1 VKVLL
6 VNKYL
11 YSRAGA
17 ETALLHTRDL
27 LLANGHEV
35 IDFAMTHPEN
45 LSSRYEGFF
54 APSRSYDG
62 GGAAAVAQRVRDG
75 AATIY
80 SVGAR
85 RALVRLLNT
94 VRPDVAHLHNI
105 YHQLTF
111 SIVDELA
118 SRGIP
123 MVQTIH
129 DWKIA
134 CPAYT
139 LFTEGAPCRRCP
151 ESNVL
156 KAVRHRC
163 VKDSVAGSSIA
174 AVEAAVAHKR
184 GSYHRVA
191 TYIAP
196 SDFARSVVMLAG
208 IPAEQVRRLTYLFP
222 REELAPTSQLPREP
236 LFFHAG
242 RLDET
247 KGVRQLLAAFAAT
260 PANARLEVAG
270 WGALED
276 EVRAAAARDA
286 RITFLGRLPRE
297 TVLERLSHSRALLL
311 PSIWEDNCP
320 LIMLEA
326 QARSTPAIVSDRG
339 GPREF
344 VRDGEHGFVID
355 PEDTATFARRI
366 ADMTEDAETGA
377 ALGARGHQRLLAE
390 HDPDLHY
397 RDLMTIY
404 NGARHVTA

>member
-11 YSRAGA
+11 YPRAGA

-27 LLANGHEV
+27 LLAHGHEV

-45 LSSRYEGFF
+45 LPSRYDGFF
-54 APSRSYDG
+54 APSRSYDA
-62 GGAAAVAQRVRDG
+62 GGAAGVVKRARDG
-75 AATIY
+75 AASIY
-80 SVGAR
+80 SIPAR

-151 ESNVL
+151 ESTVL
-156 KAVRHRC
+156 EAVRHRC
-163 VKDSVAGSSIA
+163 IKDSVLGSSIA
-174 AVEAAVAHKR
+174 AVEAAVARKR
-184 GSYHRVA
+184 GSYHRVGM
-191 TYIAP
+191 YIAP

-208 IPAEQVRRLTYLFP
+208 IPAGQVRRLTYLFP
-222 REELAPTSQLPREP
+222 REELAPASQLPRDP
-236 LFFHAG
+236 VFFHAG

-247 KGVRQLLAAFAAT
+247 KGVRQLLAAFAVAPPT
-260 PANARLEVAG
+260 ARLEVAG
-270 WGALED
+270 WGALEN

-297 TVLERLSHSRALLL
+297 TVLERLSRSRALLL

-320 LIMLEA
+320 LVMLEA

-355 PEDTATFARRI
+355 PDDTTAFAQRI
-366 ADMTEDAETGA
+366 ADMTADAESAAAMGA
-377 ALGARGHQRLLAE
+377 SGHQRLLAE
-390 HDPDLHY
+390 HDPDRHY
-397 RDLMTIY
+397 RDLVAIY
-404 NGARHVTA
+404 DHARRVTA

>member
-1 VKVLL
+1 MKILL

-35 IDFAMTHPEN
+35 IDFAMTHPDN
-45 LSSRYEGFF
+45 FSSRYEEFF
-54 APSRSYDG
+54 APGRSYDG
-62 GGAAAVAQRVRDG
+62 QGTAAVARRVRDG
-75 AATIY
+75 AASIY
-80 SVGAR
+80 SVSAR

-139 LFTEGAPCRRCP
+139 LFTDGAPCRRCP

-156 KAVRHRC
+156 EAVRHRC
-163 VKDSVAGSSIA
+163 VKGSVAGSSIA

-196 SDFARSVVMLAG
+196 SEFARSVVMLAG
-208 IPAEQVRRLTYLFP
+208 IPAEQVQRLTYLFP
-222 REELAPTSQLPREP
+222 REELAEPSEQIREP
-236 LFFHAG
+236 VFFHAG

-247 KGVRQLLAAFAAT
+247 KGVRQLLAAFAGA
-260 PANARLEVAG
+260 PQSARLEVAG
-270 WGALED
+270 WGALEN
-276 EVRAAAARDA
+276 EVRAAAARDP

-297 TVLERLSHSRALLL
+297 TVLERLSLSRALLL

-344 VRDGEHGFVID
+344 VRDGEHGFVIN
-355 PEDTATFARRI
+355 PEDTAAFTQRI
-366 ADMTEDAETGA
+366 ADMAADAQTA
-377 ALGARGHQRLLAE
+377 AAMGARGHQRLLAE
-390 HDPDLHY
+390 HDPDRHY
-397 RDLMTIY
+397 RDLLTIY
-404 NGARHVTA
+404 NDARHVTV

>member
-1 VKVLL
+1 MKVLL

-45 LSSRYEGFF
+45 LPTRYDAFF
-54 APSRSYDG
+54 APSRSYAAQG
-62 GGAAAVAQRVRDG
+62 PAAVAQRVRDG
-75 AATIY
+75 AASIY
-80 SVGAR
+80 SVSAR

-105 YHQLTF
+105 YHQLTL
-111 SIVDELA
+111 SIVAELA

-139 LFTEGAPCRRCP
+139 LFNDGAPCRRCP
-151 ESNVL
+151 ESTVVA
-156 KAVRHRC
+156 AVRHRC
-163 VKDSVAGSSIA
+163 VKDSAVGSSIA
-174 AVEAAVAHKR
+174 AVEAAVALKR

-208 IPAEQVRRLTYLFP
+208 IPAGQVQRPPSLFP
-222 REELAPTSQLPREP
+222 REEPAPAAEQPREP
-236 LFFHAG
+236 VFFHAG

-247 KGVRQLLAAFAAT
+247 KGVRQLLAAFAAAPRT
-260 PANARLEVAG
+260 ARLEVAG
-270 WGALED
+270 WGALGK
-276 EVRAAAARDA
+276 EVCAAAAR
-286 RITFLGRLPRE
+286 G
-297 TVLERLSHSRALLL
+297 
-311 PSIWEDNCP
+311 
-320 LIMLEA
+320 
-326 QARSTPAIVSDRG
+326 
-339 GPREF
+339 
-344 VRDGEHGFVID
+344 
-355 PEDTATFARRI
+355 
-366 ADMTEDAETGA
+366 
-377 ALGARGHQRLLAE
+377 
-390 HDPDLHY
+390 
-397 RDLMTIY
+397 
-404 NGARHVTA
+404 

>member
-1 VKVLL
+1 VKILL

-45 LSSRYEGFF
+45 LPSRYERFF
-54 APSRSYDG
+54 APARSYDAEG
-62 GGAAAVAQRVRDG
+62 STGVVKRVRDG
-75 AATIY
+75 AASIY

-85 RALVRLLNT
+85 RALVRLLDT

-151 ESNVL
+151 ESSVL
-156 KAVRHRC
+156 AAVRHRC
-163 VKDSVAGSSIA
+163 VKDSVLGSSIA
-174 AVEAAVAHKR
+174 AVEAAVAHTR
-184 GSYHRVA
+184 GSYHRVS

-208 IPAEQVRRLTYLFP
+208 IPGDQVRRLTYLFP
-222 REELAPTSQLPREP
+222 RDELAPVSEQARGPV
-236 LFFHAG
+236 FFHAG

-247 KGVRQLLAAFAAT
+247 KGVRQLLAAFAAAPQT
-260 PANARLEVAG
+260 ARLEVAG

-276 EVRAAAARDA
+276 EVRAAAARDD
-286 RITFLGRLPRE
+286 RITFHGRLPRE

-344 VRDGEHGFVID
+344 VRDREHGFVID
-355 PEDTATFARRI
+355 PEDTAAFTQRI
-366 ADMTEDAETGA
+366 ADMTADAETA
-377 ALGARGHQRLLAE
+377 AAMGARGHQRLLAE
-390 HDPDLHY
+390 HDPDRHY
-397 RDLMTIY
+397 RDLMAIY
-404 NGARHVTA
+404 NDARQVAD

>member
-1 VKVLL
+1 MKILL

-45 LSSRYEGFF
+45 LPTRYDAFF
-54 APSRSYDG
+54 APSRSYDAEG
-62 GGAAAVAQRVRDG
+62 PAAIAQRVRDG
-75 AATIY
+75 AASIY

-118 SRGIP
+118 RRRIP

-139 LFTEGAPCRRCP
+139 LFTDGAPCRRCP

-156 KAVRHRC
+156 EAIRHRC
-163 VKDSVAGSSIA
+163 VKGSVTGSSIA
-174 AVEAAVAHKR
+174 AVEAAVAHTR

-208 IPAEQVRRLTYLFP
+208 IPADQVRRLTYLFP
-222 REELAPTSQLPREP
+222 REELAEPSARPREP
-236 LFFHAG
+236 VFFHAG

-247 KGVRQLLAAFAAT
+247 KGVRQLLAAFAAAP
-260 PANARLEVAG
+260 PAARLEVAG
-270 WGALED
+270 WGALEN
-276 EVRAAAARDA
+276 EVRDAAARDP

-297 TVLERLSHSRALLL
+297 TVLERLGRSRALLL

-320 LIMLEA
+320 LVMLEA

-355 PEDTATFARRI
+355 PEDTAAFGRRI
-366 ADMTEDAETGA
+366 ADMTADAQTA
-377 ALGARGHQRLLAE
+377 AAMGARGHQRLLAE
-390 HDPDLHY
+390 HDPDRHY
-397 RDLMTIY
+397 RDLLAIY
-404 NGARHVTA
+404 NDARYVAV